1 MKRCADCGVE
11 KPLTEFVKNR
21 SKGSGLSSYCKP
33 CWNRRITRY
42 TDKHYGGRKAFL
54 LRLRYGMTQERVDG
68 MLAAQAGR
76 CAICR
81 AMAAEHVD
89 HCHRTK
95 VVRGLLC
102 FGCNRG
108 LGKASDDLALLRR
121 GLSYLEAHGWH
132 GQLQLW

>member
-1 MKRCADCGVE
+1 MKRCADCGE
-11 KPLTEFVKNR
+11 QKPIDQFVKNR
-21 SKGSGLSSYCKP
+21 SKSSGVSSYCKP
-33 CWNRRITRY
+33 CWRIRIKAHANRR
-42 TDKHYGGRKAFL
+42 YGGQKNFL
-54 LRLRYGMTQERVDG
+54 LQLRYGITQQQVEA
-68 MLAAQAGR
+68 MLLTQNGL

-81 AMAAEHVD
+81 KHLAEHVD

-95 VVRGLLC
+95 FVRGILC

-108 LGKASDDLALLRR
+108 LGKASDDAALLRR

>member
-1 MKRCADCGVE
+1 MKRCSDCGVE
-11 KPLTEFVKNR
+11 KPLEEFVKNR
-21 SKGSGLSSYCKP
+21 AKKSGVSSYCKP
-33 CWNRRITRY
+33 CWNVRIRRHKQRL
-42 TDKHYGGRKAFL
+42 YGGERNFL
-54 LRLRYGMTQERVDG
+54 LELRYGVTEGDVAQ
-68 MLAAQAGR
+68 MLAEQGGL

-81 AMAAEHVD
+81 SKPAQHVD
-89 HCHRTK
+89 HCHDTK

-108 LGKASDDLALLRR
+108 LGKASDDPALLRR